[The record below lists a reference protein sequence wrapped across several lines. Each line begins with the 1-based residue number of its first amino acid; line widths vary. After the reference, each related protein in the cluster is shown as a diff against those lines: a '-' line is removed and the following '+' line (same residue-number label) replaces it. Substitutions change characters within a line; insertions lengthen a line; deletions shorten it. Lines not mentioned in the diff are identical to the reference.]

1 MSSAAGEQMPKA
13 KTIELRDKHIGWVPT
28 RSASPPSR
36 LIIRLSL
43 NSQSCQL
50 FYKSDPLKIV
60 RGKGQFMF
68 DEQGTRY
75 LDCINN
81 VATGKPERLCVDSKL
96 FHFRF
101 RRAKIYFGATIASL
115 SLLFRFSSYLYRGLF
130 FAFCRFVIFCCAQR
144 DHAKANMRLGKKK
157 VAQTF
162 RERIAEEKMFS
173 SSFSLQIFVG
183 DTLHSC
189 ALISALFMFSI
200 FVSNW

>member
-81 VATGKPERLCVDSKL
+81 VATGKSERLCVDSKL

-130 FAFCRFVIFCCAQR
+130 FVSAALWFFVVSNAITRKWIWDSGRRKWRKHFASGSQ
-144 DHAKANMRLGKKK
+144 GKKC
-157 VAQTF
+157 F
-162 RERIAEEKMFS
+162 RVR
-173 SSFSLQIFVG
+173 
-183 DTLHSC
+183 
-189 ALISALFMFSI
+189 LI
-200 FVSNW
+200 